1 MQCDPLLLLLLFSEK
16 KEGVSVCLREK
27 KVRDTVYVL
36 CGERNFFVAVIFFL
50 REVGKKNRRKK
61 GMFEYFAVP
70 EQLLVLV
77 CGLRKEFF

>member
-36 CGERNFFVAVIFFL
+36 CGERNFFVAVIILFC
-50 REVGKKNRRKK
+50 GKSAKK
-61 GMFEYFAVP
+61 IE
-70 EQLLVLV
+70 EK
-77 CGLRKEFF
+77 KERSSTLPYQNNFWF